1 MFRRIY
7 SRRFVFQLILV
18 FVIFTLATLI
28 GLGIP
33 ITIIFNHTG
42 YPAEQRERSREFFHR
57 LRQKGAVIFEV
68 EEPTTIV
75 ENLERRTHA
84 FIA

>member
-1 MFRRIY
+1 MTHILDPD
-7 SRRFVFQLILV
+7 VFA
-18 FVIFTLATLI
+18 LAEEYLEVERS
-28 GLGIP
+28 

-42 YPAEQRERSREFFHR
+42 YPEEQRERSREFFHR

-68 EEPTTIV
+68 EEPATIL